1 MADGTGRVALVR
13 QALRNGRLR
22 RVLTAYLLFNVS
34 EWAGWLALLVWSYE
48 EWGVGGASAVALAQL
63 VPAALLAAP
72 AAAWLGA
79 FSRAGVLRLGYAAQ
93 ALGYSVPGVLV
104 VVGASATLVV
114 LTAAVAAVAVT
125 LTRPAHNGI
134 LPEISRTTADLAA
147 ANAASGALEA
157 VAAFAGPGLAAVA
170 LAVLGP
176 GEALVACGALMAL
189 ASVLGPR
196 ASGRSAADRSLS
208 LGLDRSGAQLGSV
221 LRSPAARVLSLLAL
235 AAFTLVGLSDILLVV
250 LALDV
255 LDLDSGGPGLLTA
268 AFGIGGVVGS
278 AFTFVL
284 VGRARLAV
292 PVVVGAVGAGG
303 SFALAGVAGGAVTA
317 MLAIG
322 AFGAFHVHFDI
333 ASRTLTQR
341 LLPDRLLAAMFGLRE
356 SVMMTGLALG
366 SLLAPVLV
374 AVAGPRSAFVAAG
387 AFLPL
392 VVVALFRSIARLDA
406 RTSVPAEVFSLLAG
420 VPSLRLLAPRV
431 LERLAI
437 DALPLEVATG
447 HVVVT
452 EGEPGDLFY
461 VVESGALEV
470 TVRGEAVRTLGSGQ
484 AFGELALLRRSV
496 RTATVTAATGCRLWT
511 LDRESF
517 LGAVAGS
524 TEALDAAE
532 AHVRDTYRT

>member
-1 MADGTGRVALVR
+1 MADEPGRIALVR

-72 AAAWLGA
+72 TAAWLGG
-79 FSRAGVLRLGYAAQ
+79 FSRAGVLSVGYAAQ

-104 VVGASATLVV
+104 AIGAPAAFVVA
-114 LTAAVAAVAVT
+114 TAAVAAVAVT
-125 LTRPAHNGI
+125 LTRPAHNAI

-157 VAAFAGPGLAAVA
+157 VAAFAGPALAAVA

-176 GEALVACGALMAL
+176 GEALMGCGALMAF
-189 ASVLGPR
+189 AAVLSPR
-196 ASGRSAADRSLS
+196 AASGRPASDRSL
-208 LGLDRSGAQLGSV
+208 GLAGSAAQLGSV
-221 LRSPAARVLSLLAL
+221 VRSPEARVLSILAL
-235 AAFTLVGLSDILLVV
+235 AEFTLIGLSDILLVV

-268 AFGIGGVVGS
+268 AFGVGGVLGS

-284 VGRARLAV
+284 VGRPRLAV
-292 PVVVGAVGAGG
+292 PVVVGAAGAGA
-303 SFALAGVAGGAVTA
+303 SFALAGVAGAAATA
-317 MLAIG
+317 MLAIA

-341 LLPDRLLAAMFGLRE
+341 LLPDRLLAAMFGVRE

-366 SLLAPVLV
+366 SLAAPLLV
-374 AVAGPRSAFVAAG
+374 TLAGPRSAFIAAG

-392 VVVALFRSIARLDA
+392 VVLVSLRRIVRLDGQ
-406 RTSVPAEVFSLLAG
+406 TSVPTEVFALLAG
-420 VPSLRLLAPRV
+420 VASLRLLAPRV

-437 DALPLEVATG
+437 EADALDVPAGE
-447 HVVVT
+447 VVVT
-452 EGEPGDLFY
+452 EGEAGDLFY
-461 VVESGALEV
+461 VVESGALDV
-470 TVRGEAVRTLGSGQ
+470 SLRGEAVRVLGPGQ

-496 RTATVTAATGCRLWT
+496 RTATVTARSDCRLWT

-517 LGAVAGS
+517 LGAVARS
-524 TEALDAAE
+524 TEALEAAE
-532 AHVRDTYRT
+532 AHARDTYRA

>member
-1 MADGTGRVALVR
+1 MADEPGRIALVR

-72 AAAWLGA
+72 TAAWLGG
-79 FSRAGVLRLGYAAQ
+79 FSRAGVLSVGYAAQ

-104 VVGASATLVV
+104 AIGAPAAFVVA
-114 LTAAVAAVAVT
+114 TAAVAAVAVT
-125 LTRPAHNGI
+125 LTRPAHNAI

-157 VAAFAGPGLAAVA
+157 VAAFAGPALAAVA

-189 ASVLGPR
+189 AAVLSPR
-196 ASGRSAADRSLS
+196 AASVRPASDRA
-208 LGLDRSGAQLGSV
+208 LGLAGSAAQLGSV
-221 LRSPAARVLSLLAL
+221 VRSPEARVLSILAL
-235 AAFTLVGLSDILLVV
+235 AEFTLIGLSDILLVV

-268 AFGIGGVVGS
+268 AFGVGGVLGS

-284 VGRARLAV
+284 VGRPRLAV
-292 PVVVGAVGAGG
+292 PVVVGAAGAGA
-303 SFALAGVAGGAVTA
+303 SFALAGVAGAAATA
-317 MLAIG
+317 MLAIA

-341 LLPDRLLAAMFGLRE
+341 LLPDRLLAAMFGVRE

-366 SLLAPVLV
+366 SLAAPLLV
-374 AVAGPRSAFVAAG
+374 TLAGPRSAFVAAG

-392 VVVALFRSIARLDA
+392 VVLALLRRIVRLDGQ
-406 RTSVPAEVFSLLAG
+406 TSVPTEVFALLAG
-420 VPSLRLLAPRV
+420 VASLRLLAPRV

-437 DALPLEVATG
+437 EADALDVPAGE
-447 HVVVT
+447 VVVT
-452 EGEPGDLFY
+452 EGEAGDLFY
-461 VVESGALEV
+461 VVESGALDV
-470 TVRGEAVRTLGSGQ
+470 SLRGEAVRALGPGQ

-496 RTATVTAATGCRLWT
+496 RTATVTARSDCRLWT

-517 LGAVAGS
+517 LGAVARS
-524 TEALDAAE
+524 TEALEAAE
-532 AHVRDTYRT
+532 AHARDTYRA

>member
-1 MADGTGRVALVR
+1 MADEPGRIALVR

-72 AAAWLGA
+72 TAAWLGG
-79 FSRAGVLRLGYAAQ
+79 FSRAGVLSVGYAAQ

-104 VVGASATLVV
+104 AIGAPAAFVVA
-114 LTAAVAAVAVT
+114 TAAVAAVAVT
-125 LTRPAHNGI
+125 LTRPAHNAI

-147 ANAASGALEA
+147 ANAVSGALEA
-157 VAAFAGPGLAAVA
+157 VAAFAGPALAAVA
-170 LAVLGP
+170 LAILGP
-176 GEALVACGALMAL
+176 GEALVGCGALMAL
-189 ASVLGPR
+189 AAVLSPR
-196 ASGRSAADRSLS
+196 AASGRPASDRSL
-208 LGLDRSGAQLGSV
+208 GLAGSAAQLGSV
-221 LRSPAARVLSLLAL
+221 VRSPEARVLSILAL
-235 AAFTLVGLSDILLVV
+235 AEFTLIGLSDILLVV

-268 AFGIGGVVGS
+268 AFGVGGVLGS

-284 VGRARLAV
+284 VGRPRLAV
-292 PVVVGAVGAGG
+292 PVVVGAAGAGA
-303 SFALAGVAGGAVTA
+303 SFALAGVAGAAATA
-317 MLAIG
+317 MLAIA

-341 LLPDRLLAAMFGLRE
+341 LLPDRLLAAMFGVRE

-366 SLLAPVLV
+366 SLAAPVLV
-374 AVAGPRSAFVAAG
+374 TLAGPRSAFIAAG

-392 VVVALFRSIARLDA
+392 VVLASLRRIVRLDGQ
-406 RTSVPAEVFSLLAG
+406 TSVPTEVFALLAG
-420 VPSLRLLAPRV
+420 VASLRLLAPRV

-437 DALPLEVATG
+437 EADAVDVPAGE
-447 HVVVT
+447 VVVT
-452 EGEPGDLFY
+452 EGEAGDLFY
-461 VVESGALEV
+461 VVESGALDV
-470 TVRGEAVRTLGSGQ
+470 SLRGEAVRVLGPGQ

-496 RTATVTAATGCRLWT
+496 RTATVTAHADCRLWT

-517 LGAVAGS
+517 LGAVARS
-524 TEALDAAE
+524 TEALEAAE
-532 AHVRDTYRT
+532 AHARDTYRA

>member
-1 MADGTGRVALVR
+1 VGDGTGRIALVR

-72 AAAWLGA
+72 TAAWLGG
-79 FSRAGVLRLGYAAQ
+79 FSRAGVLTSGYAAQ

-104 VVGASATLVV
+104 AMEAPAALVV
-114 LTAAVAAVAVT
+114 ATAAVAAVAVT
-125 LTRPAHNGI
+125 LTRPAHNAI

-157 VAAFAGPGLAAVA
+157 VAAFAGPALAAVA

-176 GEALVACGALMAL
+176 GEALMACGALMAL
-189 ASVLGPR
+189 GAALSPR
-196 ASGRSAADRSLS
+196 AGSGRPASDRSL
-208 LGLDRSGAQLGSV
+208 GLAGSAAQLRSV
-221 LRSPAARVLSLLAL
+221 VRSPEARVLSVLAL
-235 AAFTLVGLSDILLVV
+235 AEFTLIGLSDILLVV

-268 AFGIGGVVGS
+268 AFGIGGVLGS
-278 AFTFVL
+278 AFTFLL
-284 VGRARLAV
+284 VGRPRLAV
-292 PVVVGAVGAGG
+292 PVVVGAAGAGG
-303 SFALAGVAGGAVTA
+303 SFALAGTAGAAATA
-317 MLAIG
+317 MLAIA

-341 LLPDRLLAAMFGLRE
+341 LLPDRLLAAMFGVRE

-366 SLLAPVLV
+366 SLAAPVLV
-374 AVAGPRSAFVAAG
+374 TLAGPRSAFVAAG

-392 VVVALFRSIARLDA
+392 VVVASLRRIVRLDG
-406 RTSVPAEVFSLLAG
+406 RTSVPTEVYALLAG
-420 VPSLRLLAPRV
+420 VTSLRLLAPRV

-437 DALPLEVATG
+437 EAEPLDVPAGE
-447 HVVVT
+447 VVVT
-452 EGEPGDLFY
+452 EGEAGDLFY
-461 VVESGALEV
+461 VVESGTLDVSLRA
-470 TVRGEAVRTLGSGQ
+470 EAVRTLGPGQ

-496 RTATVTAATGCRLWT
+496 RTATVTARSDCRLWT
-511 LDRESF
+511 LDRDSF
-517 LGAVAGS
+517 LGAVARS
-524 TEALDAAE
+524 TEALEAAE
-532 AHVRDTYRT
+532 AHARENYRA